1 MALEADAVVA
11 RRRLKRQLGWWRI
24 LAVLGIA
31 AAVVVAVGRFGG
43 IPGQDYVAELTVEGL
58 IVADRERDG
67 ALAAVAADDNA
78 RALIVLFN
86 SPGGSVVGGEDL
98 YNSLRDV
105 AAAKPVV
112 AVMGTLATSAAYMG
126 AVAADRIF
134 ARQSTV
140 TGSIG
145 VLFQTTEF
153 SVLLERLGVTAEAI
167 KSSPLKAQPSLIE
180 PLSDEGR
187 VAAMALVEDMYD
199 FFVGIVAERRQF
211 SEPEVRQLADGRVFT
226 GRQALSNG
234 LIDAIGDPAA
244 ARDWL
249 ADSHDIDR
257 ALPMRPVIDEDGGL
271 LLDFATGLVEKTLIS
286 KALTLDGLTALW
298 QPGRR

>member
-1 MALEADAVVA
+1 MALEADAIVA
-11 RRRLKRQLGWWRI
+11 RRRLKRQLGLWRI

-31 AAVVVAVGRFGG
+31 GAVVAAVGRFGG

-58 IVADRERDG
+58 ILADRGRDG
-67 ALAAVAADDNA
+67 ALSAVAEDDNA
-78 RALIVLFN
+78 RALIVHLN

-105 AAAKPVV
+105 AARKPVV
-112 AVMGTLATSAAYMG
+112 AVMGTLATSAAYMS
-126 AVAADRIF
+126 AVATDRIF

-153 SVLLERLGVTAEAI
+153 SVLLERLGVKAEAI
-167 KSSPLKAQPSLIE
+167 KSAPLKAQPSPIE
-180 PLSDEGR
+180 PLSEEGR
-187 VAAMALVEDMYD
+187 AAAMALVEDM
-199 FFVGIVAERRQF
+199 FEMFVDIVAERRQF

-234 LIDAIGDPAA
+234 LIDAIGDHAA

-249 ADSHDIDR
+249 AESHDVAHD
-257 ALPMRPVIDEDGGL
+257 LPLRPVIDEEHGL
-271 LLDFATGLVEKTLIS
+271 IFDFARGLAEKTLIS

-298 QPGRR
+298 HPDRR